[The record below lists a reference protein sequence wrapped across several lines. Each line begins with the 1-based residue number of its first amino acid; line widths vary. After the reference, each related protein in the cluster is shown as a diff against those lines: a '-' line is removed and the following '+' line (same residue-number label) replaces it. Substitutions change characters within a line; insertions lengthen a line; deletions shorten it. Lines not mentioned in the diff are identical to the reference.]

1 MAEGVRINHP
11 TIRSETIALHHDPTT
26 VGKDHRGELNRNRR
40 AKTYYINV
48 DSNGDAL
55 VSHTVWIR
63 IQEAQSRSNVAA
75 GQHFTLQNTVSE
87 PPPITFGTPGPGQE
101 MFVPKTTLLDAFGD
115 RDVTDERHAEVKK
128 IAQGLAP
135 KGTIAR
141 VTVRE
146 QVPLATPRGQNPDS
160 V

>member
-1 MAEGVRINHP
+1 MLSFRTLCGF
-11 TIRSETIALHHDPTT
+11 
-26 VGKDHRGELNRNRR
+26 GFKKRNLGLMLLPGS
-40 AKTYYINV
+40 I
-48 DSNGDAL
+48 
-55 VSHTVWIR
+55 
-63 IQEAQSRSNVAA
+63 
-75 GQHFTLQNTVSE
+75 FTLQNTVSE